1 MSVISVPVVDARAL
15 VDADAGT
22 FTLEARLAN
31 GREVR
36 FRSTPTAE
44 LLSELLDAMKAP
56 APEPETTTAKP
67 RRTRKKK
74 EATAS

>member
-15 VDADAGT
+15 VDPDAGS

-36 FRSTPTAE
+36 FRSTPTPE
-44 LLSELLDAMKAP
+44 LLSELLEAMKAP
-56 APEPETTTAKP
+56 VPEPTAPAKP
-67 RRTRKKK
+67 SRRRKPK
-74 EATAS
+74 EAPAK